1 MTMNEAIE
9 KLMTAIKDDY
19 RAHMGSD
26 WHRYVSIERFEDGL
40 TFKEGRKYIKIIERG
55 SAWGFI
61 VKGED
66 EKFKAGDILKSASWA
81 TPARNAARGNVFED
95 YTIQWTGPLYLK

>member
-19 RAHMGSD
+19 RAHTWTDRM
-26 WHRYVSIERFEDGL
+26 IERFEDSL

-55 SAWGFI
+55 CVWGFI

-66 EKFKAGDILKSASWA
+66 KQFKVGDILKPASWA
-81 TPARNAARGNVFED
+81 APTRNAARGNVFED

>member
-19 RAHMGSD
+19 RAHTWTD
-26 WHRYVSIERFEDGL
+26 WMIERFEDGL
-40 TFKEGRKYIKIIERG
+40 TFKEGKKYIKILDRG

-66 EKFKAGDILKSASWA
+66 KQFKVGDILKPVQVGQHLLVTLLVVTSLK
-81 TPARNAARGNVFED
+81 
-95 YTIQWTGPLYLK
+95 TIPFSGLVHCT